1 MIATAYTVV
10 PSGIGT
16 GDFGTRV
23 FLNWAEGSQPTTII
37 LAFAEGPDEPGGM
50 NVEMTWLAPTH
61 LELTYRGHR
70 NLDFQAVK
78 CHGIDIS
85 VRELPGGTSNA
96 SPR

>member
-23 FLNWAEGSQPTTII
+23 YLNWATGRQPKTII

-50 NVEMTWLAPTH
+50 NVGMTWLAPTH
-61 LELTYRGHR
+61 LELTYRGYR

-85 VRELPGGTSNA
+85 VRQLPGGTSNA
-96 SPR
+96 SAQ

>member
-50 NVEMTWLAPTH
+50 NVGMTWLAPTH

-70 NLDFQAVK
+70 NVDFQAVK

-85 VRELPGGTSNA
+85 VRELSAGQSNA
-96 SPR
+96 PAR